1 MIFGCLFRL
10 FNVLNLL
17 LIPCIVWSLF
27 SPCELYDDHAIY
39 ELCNGYT
46 ICLFVEIARTLPP
59 FCLIS
64 PFFFLPWWS
73 GVRFDD
79 IIFLGTYSVF
89 LHFPLFLATIL
100 LRSFTS
106 RGSLII
112 WCLSIVHQMDPR
124 GRGTWTGFRW
134 LSRLPRMRTTE
145 ECCRLRTAQS
155 HFFQIVLEIL
165 MQ

>member
-17 LIPCIVWSLF
+17 LIPCIAWSLF

-64 PFFFLPWWS
+64 LFFTLVKWSQIWWYYIFMHILCFSSFPPVSRHHPSSQFRFPWLADNLMSEHSSSDGSERARNVNWFPVAVAAAEDADDG
-73 GVRFDD
+73 GV
-79 IIFLGTYSVF
+79 
-89 LHFPLFLATIL
+89 
-100 LRSFTS
+100 
-106 RGSLII
+106 
-112 WCLSIVHQMDPR
+112 LSSPNSTV
-124 GRGTWTGFRW
+124 
-134 LSRLPRMRTTE
+134 S
-145 ECCRLRTAQS
+145 
-155 HFFQIVLEIL
+155 FFQIVLEIL